1 MHGSPSQEQCKRQ
14 QLREMLPRRKVSE
27 NVPDQTLRVE
37 RQGSWDSRVCMCV
50 CANSLVRGL
59 EGERLKGCSPGGLG
73 KRCACPWTW
82 GVDQKHEGFCMTCW
96 STRETS
102 AVKEALNQSAHR
114 TTKQPRS
121 STVSAQE
128 EELCPQGCRLRAGL
142 KTQVPTL

>member
-1 MHGSPSQEQCKRQ
+1 MHGSPSQEWRKRQ
-14 QLREMLPRRKVSE
+14 KWREMLPRRKVSE

-73 KRCACPWTW
+73 KRRAYPWTW
-82 GVDQKHEGFCMTCW
+82 GGDQKHEGFYMTCW
-96 STRETS
+96 STLETS
-102 AVKEALNQSAHR
+102 AVKEALNQSADR
-114 TTKQPRS
+114 TTQQPRS
-121 STVSAQE
+121 GTVSAQE
-128 EELCPQGCRLRAGL
+128 EEPCPQGRRLRAGL